1 MLLCLNSCWYK
12 YGCLLS
18 FNNSFKNSPN
28 SYFGFT
34 IPNISTK
41 QSIHWSFFFHIFFY
55 FFNTSNLIG
64 CFLICKCYFK
74 LFLQFSIS
82 LISVAFLLFSLF
94 ILLIEFIRYLLN
106 SRLDFTFFF
115 RPFSPT

>member
-1 MLLCLNSCWYK
+1 
-12 YGCLLS
+12 
-18 FNNSFKNSPN
+18 FKNSPN

-64 CFLICKCYFK
+64 CFLIWNGYFK

-82 LISVAFLLFSLF
+82 LKSVSFLLLSLCIYLNIFICTILIRRLVFMFYFRPLRITLF
-94 ILLIEFIRYLLN
+94 I
-106 SRLDFTFFF
+106 
-115 RPFSPT
+115 